1 MTNWTDEH
9 AIEMLRGVLG
19 LAVLIQACLF
29 LRATIIGM
37 QAARASGGAIGA
49 HQWILLTLA
58 SVEIVATIMFLAP
71 VVNIAGAYLLLAVF
85 ALAILFHFL
94 RGEYEV
100 SNLAVY
106 AAITLVW
113 LKRRQEAKASLRNE
127 R

>member
-58 SVEIVATIMFLAP
+58 GVEIVATIMFLAP
-71 VVNIAGAYLLLAVF
+71 VLNIAGAYLLLAVF
-85 ALAILFHFL
+85 AFAILFHFL

>member
-85 ALAILFHFL
+85 AFAILFHFL

>member
-58 SVEIVATIMFLAP
+58 RVEIVATIMFLAP
-71 VVNIAGAYLLLAVF
+71 VLNIAGAYLLLAVF
-85 ALAILFHFL
+85 AFAILFHFL